1 MKRLFSL
8 ITLLAVILLSG
19 CRSTKTTDPSSP
31 VILANS
37 DSIRIEYV
45 ETVRID
51 TVTVEIPVPAES
63 SRQVV
68 KDSTSHLETSLA
80 FSDAWINADGSLGHS
95 IKNKD
100 SPIKADVPVPVK
112 DTQTNKS
119 IGSIK
124 EVPVPYPIE
133 KKIYIETPLSAWQ
146 KFRMHS
152 FWFLAVVLAA
162 SLVYIFR
169 KPLLRLM
176 CRLRL

>member
-1 MKRLFSL
+1 MKRICFL
-8 ITLLAVILLSG
+8 ISLLALLLLSA
-19 CRSTKTTDPSSP
+19 CRTAKPSEPSPP

-37 DSIRIEYV
+37 DSIRIEYI

-51 TVTVEIPVPAES
+51 TVTVEIPVPVES

-100 SPIKADVPVPVK
+100 SPFKADVPVPVK

-119 IGSIK
+119 SDSIK
-124 EVPVPYPIE
+124 EVPVPVPVE
-133 KKIYIETPLSAWQ
+133 KKVYIETPLSAWQ
-146 KFRMHS
+146 KFQMHS
-152 FWFLAVVLAA
+152 FWFLTVALAA

-176 CRLRL
+176 CRLKL

>member
-1 MKRLFSL
+1 MKRICLL
-8 ITLLAVILLSG
+8 ISLLALLLLSA
-19 CRSTKTTDPSSP
+19 CRTAKTSEPSPP
-31 VILANS
+31 VILTNS
-37 DSIRIEYV
+37 DSIRIEYI

-51 TVTVEIPVPAES
+51 TVTVEIPIPAES

-80 FSDAWINADGSLGHS
+80 FSDAWIDADGSLGHS

-100 SPIKADVPVPVK
+100 SPFKADVPVPVK

-119 IGSIK
+119 SESIR
-124 EVPVPYPIE
+124 EVPVPYPVE
-133 KKIYIETPLSAWQ
+133 KPVYIETPLSAWQ

-152 FWFLAVVLAA
+152 FWFLAVALTA
-162 SLVYIFR
+162 SLIYIFR
-169 KPLLRLM
+169 KPLLRLL

>member
-1 MKRLFSL
+1 MKRICFL
-8 ITLLAVILLSG
+8 ISLLALLLLSA
-19 CRSTKTTDPSSP
+19 CRTAKPSEPSPP
-31 VILANS
+31 VILATS
-37 DSIRIEYV
+37 DSIRIEYI

-51 TVTVEIPVPAES
+51 TVTVEIPVPVES

-119 IGSIK
+119 SDSIR
-124 EVPVPYPIE
+124 EVPVPVE
-133 KKIYIETPLSAWQ
+133 KKVYIETPLSAWQ

-152 FWFLAVVLAA
+152 FWFLTVALAA

-176 CRLRL
+176 CRLKL

>member
-19 CRSTKTTDPSSP
+19 CRSTKPTDPSSP
-31 VILANS
+31 VILTTS
-37 DSIRIEYV
+37 DSIRIEYI

-51 TVTVEIPVPAES
+51 TVTVEIPVPVES

-100 SPIKADVPVPVK
+100 SPIKADLQVPVK
-112 DTQTNKS
+112 GTQTNKS
-119 IGSIK
+119 SESIR
-124 EVPVPYPIE
+124 EVPVPVPVE

-152 FWFLAVVLAA
+152 FWLLTVALTA
-162 SLVYIFR
+162 SLIYIFR
-169 KPLLRLM
+169 KPLLRLL
-176 CRLRL
+176 CRLKL

>member
-1 MKRLFSL
+1 MKRICFL
-8 ITLLAVILLSG
+8 ISLLALLPLSA
-19 CRSTKTTDPSSP
+19 CRTAKPTDPPPP
-31 VILANS
+31 VILTNS
-37 DSIRIEYV
+37 DSIRIEYI
-45 ETVRID
+45 ERVRID
-51 TVTVEIPVPAES
+51 TVTVEIPVPVES

-119 IGSIK
+119 SDSIK
-124 EVPVPYPIE
+124 EVPVPVPVE
-133 KKIYIETPLSAWQ
+133 KKIYIETPLSTWQ

-152 FWFLAVVLAA
+152 FWFLAAA
-162 SLVYIFR
+162 LTASTLYIFR

-176 CRLRL
+176 CRLKL